1 MFIKQRK
8 KCLFSRLSRK
18 ASQGT
23 RTLSCDTE
31 QIRWRWTI
39 KGPKKSRWSKV
50 YMQHAR
56 GKREKDVFR
65 MSTKY
70 HRMENNVLGWKV
82 PYLEATGADWKG

>member
-1 MFIKQRK
+1 
-8 KCLFSRLSRK
+8 
-18 ASQGT
+18 
-23 RTLSCDTE
+23 
-31 QIRWRWTI
+31 
-39 KGPKKSRWSKV
+39 
-50 YMQHAR
+50 MQHAR